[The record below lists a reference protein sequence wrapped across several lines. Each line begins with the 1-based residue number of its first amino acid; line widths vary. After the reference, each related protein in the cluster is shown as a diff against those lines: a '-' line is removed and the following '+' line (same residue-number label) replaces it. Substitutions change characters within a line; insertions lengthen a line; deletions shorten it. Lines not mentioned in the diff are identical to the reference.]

1 MHKQQQLAE
10 RGAQSMLLVV
20 LTASHGEGACVVG
33 GVCGGRHHTVR
44 GRVWW
49 EASHGE
55 EACVVGGIT
64 R

>member
-33 GVCGGRHHTVR
+33 GE
-44 GRVWW
+44 RVIF
-49 EASHGE
+49 
-55 EACVVGGIT
+55 VVQIFV
-64 R
+64 